1 MMLSVWDCGWKLW
14 KKKGEGNPVLY
25 FKEQGEDDEDVPHFT
40 KNDFC
45 LIIMTQFQS
54 EMFLKFGN
62 DKVCI
67 DGTHGLNS
75 YNFQLYSLVIVDEYG
90 NGFPWIIFFTI
101 YTLFILI
108 DYVL

>member
-1 MMLSVWDCGWKLW
+1 LGGRYE
-14 KKKGEGNPVLY
+14 KKMYILY
-25 FKEQGEDDEDVPHFT
+25 FKEQGEDDDDVPHFT

-54 EMFLKFGN
+54 EMFLKFGK

-75 YNFQLYSLVIVDEYG
+75 YNFQLYWYIH
-90 NGFPWIIFFTI
+90 PQ
-101 YTLFILI
+101 
-108 DYVL
+108 